1 MSTILKFKGRLS
13 FPTLF
18 VAEQINGE
26 GEPKFTAVALLSAVE
41 DAATIKLIDQAIVT
55 EAKEKWKDKADGVLA
70 TLRAQDRLCLHNGDT
85 KPQYDGFAGNQF
97 LSASNASR
105 PTVID
110 RDKTP
115 LIAADGR
122 PYAGC
127 YCIFNVEIWAMDN
140 KWGKRVNATLR
151 GVQFHSDGDA
161 FSASAP
167 ASSDEFEDLGTGADA
182 AAEFA

>member
-1 MSTILKFKGRLS
+1 VSTILKFKARLA
-13 FPTLF
+13 FPKLF

-26 GEPKFTAVALLSAVE
+26 GEPKFNAVGLLVPGTDDAAVASIE
-41 DAATIKLIDQAIVT
+41 AAIAA
-55 EAKEKWKDKADGVLA
+55 EAREKWKDKADAMLT
-70 TLRAQDRLCLHNGDT
+70 TLRAQDRLCLHDGNT
-85 KPQYDGFAGNQF
+85 KAQYDGFAGNKF

-115 LIAADGR
+115 LVAADGR

-127 YCIFNVEIWAMDN
+127 YVMMNVEIWAQDN

-167 ASSDEFEDLGTGADA
+167 ATTDEFDDLGAGADSA
-182 AAEFA
+182 SEFA